1 VLAKTRTQRPRFAP
15 GTPGKALYSDTNY
28 QLLGHILT
36 HVTGQPI
43 AALCRQHICEPLG
56 LQHTYLYTDPTD
68 TTPVPLR
75 YRGAVLQV
83 PQAMASFGPDGGVV
97 STATEQLR
105 FIRAFY
111 GGALFPTHYLPNRH
125 SSCKHVL
132 LFGGILASDVAFY
145 YALLQVL

>member
-1 VLAKTRTQRPRFAP
+1 MPADWLQGLHTYGGQDHARHITVR
-15 GTPGKALYSDTNY
+15 

-36 HVTGQPI
+36 HVTGQSI

-56 LQHTYLYTDPTD
+56 LQRTYLYTDPTD

-132 LFGGILASDVAFY
+132 LFGGILASDAAFY